1 MKTTYGFN
9 FDAVHPS
16 WHNAISE
23 GLNAM
28 DAIYLQ
34 KLATNNDWLP
44 GPKNIFNAFSLPISK
59 INYLLFG
66 ESPYP
71 RRESANGYAFWDAAV
86 KELWTE
92 TGLSKRVNRA
102 TSLRNIMKMLLV
114 ADKALTKDITDQET
128 IAKVNKQHYVQ
139 TNTELF
145 ENFIRHGFLL
155 LNASLVLQNGSPVKD
170 AKAWY
175 PFMRHIMKHLLNKN
189 PKIELILFGRIANSV
204 DKLIS
209 SNQVKRLYAEHP
221 YNHTFIKNQA
231 VLDFFRPLRLLNK
244 AINC

>member
-1 MKTTYGFN
+1 MITTYGFN
-9 FDAVHPS
+9 IEVAHPS
-16 WHNAISE
+16 WRNAISE
-23 GLNAM
+23 GLNVM
-28 DAIYLQ
+28 DPTYLQ
-34 KLATNNDWLP
+34 ALANNHDWLP
-44 GPKNIFNAFSLPISK
+44 GPKNIFNAFSLPIDK

-92 TGLSKRVNRA
+92 SGMSKRVNRA

-114 ADKALTKDITDQET
+114 ADNALTADITDQET

-155 LNASLVLQNGSPVKD
+155 LNSTLVLQKGPPMKD

-175 PFMRHIMKHLLNKN
+175 PFMKHILEFLLNKR
-189 PKIELILFGRIANSV
+189 PDVALILFGRIANSV
-204 DKLIS
+204 DKLI
-209 SNQVKRLYAEHP
+209 NCAQIKRLYAEHP
-221 YNHTFIKNQA
+221 YNHTFIKNSA

-244 AINC
+244 TINS